1 MNVIIHST
9 SDSDDHIRLISHRK
23 RGPPCLS
30 YSVLSSSFYFLTVFC
45 SDEEEEKP
53 KKEVVPLVFKNK
65 REAMEAFKS
74 LLKEKVCL
82 LNHGALLFSLNK
94 FIEGHD

>member
-1 MNVIIHST
+1 MYI
-9 SDSDDHIRLISHRK
+9 
-23 RGPPCLS
+23 
-30 YSVLSSSFYFLTVFC
+30 FC

-65 REAMEAFKS
+65 KEAMDAFKS

-82 LNHGALLFSLNK
+82 LLSLKK
-94 FIEGHD
+94 FIFGHVLVF

>member
-1 MNVIIHST
+1 MYI
-9 SDSDDHIRLISHRK
+9 
-23 RGPPCLS
+23 
-30 YSVLSSSFYFLTVFC
+30 FC

-65 REAMEAFKS
+65 KEAMDAFKS

-82 LNHGALLFSLNK
+82 LLPLKK
-94 FIEGHD
+94 FIFWHV

>member
-1 MNVIIHST
+1 MT
-9 SDSDDHIRLISHRK
+9 FA
-23 RGPPCLS
+23 
-30 YSVLSSSFYFLTVFC
+30 SFLG

-74 LLKEKVCL
+74 LLKEKV
-82 LNHGALLFSLNK
+82 GDVIMWYIQFSLLTN
-94 FIEGHD
+94 

>member
-1 MNVIIHST
+1 MYI
-9 SDSDDHIRLISHRK
+9 
-23 RGPPCLS
+23 
-30 YSVLSSSFYFLTVFC
+30 FC

-65 REAMEAFKS
+65 KEAMDAFKS

-82 LNHGALLFSLNK
+82 LLSLK
-94 FIEGHD
+94 IFIFGHVLVF

>member
-1 MNVIIHST
+1 MYI
-9 SDSDDHIRLISHRK
+9 
-23 RGPPCLS
+23 
-30 YSVLSSSFYFLTVFC
+30 FC

-65 REAMEAFKS
+65 KEAMDAFKS

-82 LNHGALLFSLNK
+82 LLPLKNSYLGMF
-94 FIEGHD
+94 

>member
-1 MNVIIHST
+1 MINSYT
-9 SDSDDHIRLISHRK
+9 SDWYLIEKEDLH
-23 RGPPCLS
+23 
-30 YSVLSSSFYFLTVFC
+30 VLVFHYLPSSFYFLTVFC

-74 LLKEKVCL
+74 LLKEKVCR